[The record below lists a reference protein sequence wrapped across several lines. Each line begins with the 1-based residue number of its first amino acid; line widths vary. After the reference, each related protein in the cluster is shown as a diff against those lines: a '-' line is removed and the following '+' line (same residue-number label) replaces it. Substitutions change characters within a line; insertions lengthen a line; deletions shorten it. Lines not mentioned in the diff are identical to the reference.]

1 MTHIV
6 APGRRAVALYRSPAY
21 SPNQHRSNDT
31 LILDVTVARLAARG
45 WGVARADEGDIA
57 AGRVP
62 ESDWYLNMCQGPA
75 ASRALQQAVG
85 PGAVL
90 VNAPASVLNCHRHR
104 MAPALRAAGVSFPET
119 AVISTADDPAG
130 AAWCVAGG
138 DPQSLLWVK
147 RGDVHAQ
154 TSDDVLRVTVEEVGT
169 AVLAFRARGIERVAL
184 QRHVP
189 GPVLKFYAV
198 NRGRFFR
205 WFASDAGAA
214 LTAPPDERRLQQV
227 VFAAADALGLEVFG
241 GDVVLSAP
249 DAPVLVDINDW
260 PSFAPCRHDA
270 AEAIASYVDAQ
281 VGKGTSHDRH

>member
-1 MTHIV
+1 MIHIV
-6 APGRRAVALYRSPAY
+6 APGRRAVALYRNPAY

-45 WGVARADEGDIA
+45 WGIERADEGDIA

-62 ESDWYLNMCQGPA
+62 ASDWYLNMCQGPA
-75 ASRALQQAVG
+75 ASEALALAVG
-85 PGAVL
+85 PDAVL
-90 VNAPASVLNCHRHR
+90 VNAPGSVLNCHRHR
-104 MAPALRAAGVSFPET
+104 MAPALRAAGVPFPET
-119 AVISTADDPAG
+119 EVISSNDEPAAAARRISDGDATA
-130 AAWCVAGG
+130 
-138 DPQSLLWVK
+138 LIWVK

-154 TSDDVLRVTVEEVGT
+154 TSDDVLRVAMDEVA
-169 AVLAFRARGIERVAL
+169 AVVTAFRARGIERVAL

-189 GPVLKFYAV
+189 GPVIKFYAV

-205 WFASDAGAA
+205 WFVTASGTPLSA
-214 LTAPPDERRLQQV
+214 TPDERRLQQV

-249 DAPVLVDINDW
+249 DTPVLVDINDW

-270 AEAIASYVDAQ
+270 AEAIASYVDTQ
-281 VGKGTSHDRH
+281 VPRGERS